1 VVAPAE
7 SQAGLAAAS
16 VVGQE
21 GMMAGAEAE
30 GGEEGEA
37 AVGLV
42 TESEGYRL
50 HLSSTGSTGYLG
62 VFRREDCG
70 RLKFVAMVSLHDGH
84 RMRLTYLG
92 VFPTAVKA
100 AVAVAKAKLQSSSG
114 GPSSAVQVGPVP
126 TAPPRRAPLVAEA
139 EGLRLHVSSRSN
151 NTTGYTGVVKHGSRF
166 KAQDRRDGKAVSLG
180 TFDTAVEAAVAY
192 ARAVGQAPAQG
203 SAAASSE
210 ALDSDEGEGEV
221 VAVGSGDGG
230 AALGGLAALQA
241 RAAETLHRMG
251 GDLPR
256 HEP

>member
-1 VVAPAE
+1 
-7 SQAGLAAAS
+7 
-16 VVGQE
+16 
-21 GMMAGAEAE
+21 
-30 GGEEGEA
+30 
-37 AVGLV
+37 
-42 TESEGYRL
+42 
-50 HLSSTGSTGYLG
+50 
-62 VFRREDCG
+62 
-70 RLKFVAMVSLHDGH
+70 
-84 RMRLTYLG
+84 MRLTYLG

-203 SAAASSE
+203 SAAAGSE
-210 ALDSDEGEGEV
+210 ALDSDEGEGEDEEGEARCLW
-221 VAVGSGDGG
+221 VACDRCDRWRR
-230 AALGGLAALQA
+230 LP
-241 RAAETLHRMG
+241 AETPGPLPAEWFLDAPGPGSPAVRGAG
-251 GDLPR
+251 G
-256 HEP
+256 